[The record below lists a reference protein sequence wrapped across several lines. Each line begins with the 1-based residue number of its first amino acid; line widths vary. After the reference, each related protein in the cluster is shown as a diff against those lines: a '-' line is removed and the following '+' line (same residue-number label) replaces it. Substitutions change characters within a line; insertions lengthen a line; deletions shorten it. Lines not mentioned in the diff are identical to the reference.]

1 MSRRNNINTMN
12 IAQGLEA
19 FKKTP
24 GAVLLDVRT
33 PEEFKS
39 GRLAGSKNIPLQQAA
54 KVFKEIPEKDTPI
67 FIYCLSGGR
76 SRIMASFLKREGYE
90 EIIDIG
96 GINAYGGGLEAE

>member
-1 MSRRNNINTMN
+1 MGRKNDINTMN

-19 FKKTP
+19 FAKTP

-33 PEEFKS
+33 SEEFKN

-54 KVFKEIPEKDTPI
+54 KVFEEIPEKSTPI

-90 EIIDIG
+90 EITDMG
-96 GINAYGGGLEAE
+96 GINGYSGALEA